1 MDVALPKLADT
12 LTEGTLA
19 RWLRQAGDP
28 VRRGEA
34 LAELETDKISS
45 ELEAPMDGVL
55 AEVLV
60 AEGETVPV
68 GTVVAR
74 IAAAGETLATAERS
88 PLTAKLAQAG
98 AGAGDV
104 RATRLRDH
112 LRASAARTPAGM
124 CAREVPIAA
133 ALDRLPAVAEEAGR
147 RRGGVPVATL
157 PPSTSHIVMPAL
169 PDGVPA
175 LVQAGAPHDGHR
187 LLTLCFDRRRLTE
200 WRADELLR
208 EIAAG
213 L

>member
-1 MDVALPKLADT
+1 MDVELPKLADT

-28 VRRGEA
+28 VRRGDA

-45 ELEAPMDGVL
+45 ELEAPVDGVL

-88 PLTAKLAQAG
+88 PLAAKPAQ

-133 ALDRLPAVAEEAGR
+133 ALDRLAAVAEEAGQ
-147 RRGGVPVATL
+147 RRGGVRVATL

-169 PDGVPA
+169 PNGVPA

-187 LLTLCFDRRRLTE
+187 LLTLCFDRRRLTD